1 MVCVLIRFGC
11 YLVCKKHYSFM
22 ASYSLD
28 HYFNKHFQRIVEKL
42 RENVIPSQNVNETK
56 LQKSIPYY
64 HSMSPPY
71 VIPEFLTTR
80 CCTLCCENKCTLH
93 TASSI

>member
-1 MVCVLIRFGC
+1 MVCVLIWFGC

-28 HYFNKHFQRIVEKL
+28 HYFNKHFQRTVEKL
-42 RENVIPSQNVNETK
+42 SENVIPFQNVKGTK
-56 LQKSIPYY
+56 TTKISSILPF
-64 HSMSPPY
+64 HVPSY
-71 VIPEFLTTR
+71 VRPEFLTTC
-80 CCTLCCENKCTLH
+80 CCTVCCENKCTLH